1 VKFNGFGVR
10 TSTLCKEGH
19 DIASNKDLSQPSG
32 ADDGKVASIEK
43 SNETAENH
51 VNRSSEEGWTEQ
63 QEKRLDD
70 VGVLGE
76 VWCFLR

>member
-1 VKFNGFGVR
+1 MKLNGFGVR

-19 DIASNKDLSQPSG
+19 DISSNKDFGQPSG
-32 ADDGKVASIEK
+32 ANNGKVASIEK
-43 SNETAENH
+43 SNETAEYH
-51 VNRSSEEGWTEQ
+51 VNRCGEEGWTEQ